1 MGDRKKETFDDMGFD
16 GEDVREEKTSGEE
29 KDITD
34 LTEEDMP
41 TQMFDGERIGIEDV
55 LDETIVIKDMTTRP
69 SSFSEGDYAILQIE
83 KDGEPYVI
91 LTGASVLMKQIRE
104 KADKLPIRCRIIE
117 QQSTTSKYK
126 YYTLAPAT
134 KSKKYFDI

>member
-1 MGDRKKETFDDMGFD
+1 MGDQKKETFDDMGFD
-16 GEDVREEKTSGEE
+16 GEDVREDKED
-29 KDITD
+29 DITD

-126 YYTLAPAT
+126 YYILAPAT

>member
-16 GEDVREEKTSGEE
+16 GEEIKKDKEE
-29 KDITD
+29 DITD

-55 LDETIVIKDMTTRP
+55 LDENIVIRDMTTRP
-69 SSFSEGDYAILQIE
+69 SSFSEGDYAIIQIE

-117 QQSTTSKYK
+117 QQSTRSKYK
-126 YYTLAPAT
+126 YYILAPAT
-134 KSKKYFDI
+134 KSKYF

>member
-16 GEDVREEKTSGEE
+16 GEEIRKDKEE
-29 KDITD
+29 DITD

-41 TQMFDGERIGIEDV
+41 TQMFEGERIGIEDV
-55 LDETIVIKDMTTRP
+55 LDENIVIRDMTTRP

-104 KADKLPIRCRIIE
+104 KADKLPFRCRIVE
-117 QQSTTSKYK
+117 QQSTRSKYT

-134 KSKKYFDI
+134 KSKYKF

>member
-1 MGDRKKETFDDMGFD
+1 MGDRKKGTFDDMGFD
-16 GEDVREEKTSGEE
+16 GEEIRKDKEE
-29 KDITD
+29 DITD

-55 LDETIVIKDMTTRP
+55 LGENIVIRDMTTRP
-69 SSFSEGDYAILQIE
+69 SSFSEGEYAIIQIE

-104 KADKLPIRCRIIE
+104 KEDKLPIRCRIIE
-117 QQSTTSKYK
+117 QQSTRSKYK
-126 YYTLAPAT
+126 YYILAPPT
-134 KSKKYFDI
+134 F

>member
-1 MGDRKKETFDDMGFD
+1 MGDRKEETFDDMGFD
-16 GEDVREEKTSGEE
+16 GEEIRKDKEE
-29 KDITD
+29 DITD

-55 LDETIVIKDMTTRP
+55 LDENIVIRDMTTRP
-69 SSFSEGDYAILQIE
+69 SSFSEGDYAIIQIE

-117 QQSTTSKYK
+117 QQSTRSKYK
-126 YYTLAPAT
+126 YYILAPAT
-134 KSKKYFDI
+134 KSKYF

>member
-16 GEDVREEKTSGEE
+16 GEEIRKDKEE
-29 KDITD
+29 DITD

-41 TQMFDGERIGIEDV
+41 TQMFEGERIGIEDV
-55 LDETIVIKDMTTRP
+55 LDENIVIRDMTTRP
-69 SSFSEGDYAILQIE
+69 SSFSEGEYAIIQIE

-91 LTGASVLMKQIRE
+91 LTGASVLMRQIRE

-117 QQSTTSKYK
+117 QQSTRTKYK
-126 YYTLAPAT
+126 YYILVPPT
-134 KSKKYFDI
+134 KSKYF